1 MYHAIFIENR
11 TYDSIVTML
20 KKVVELY
27 KFPLL
32 LTIFVSIAMLA
43 LKVQTN
49 PIQIAMVILGAAA
62 GAFFLDLDYIIHAFF
77 LEPESEFG
85 KSVQG
90 YIHHKDFTGLANY
103 IFYHKNDLKEK
114 TLNSAIFQLVLGGA
128 SILVVSST
136 ASNFAK
142 ALVISAFV
150 NSMYR
155 LAEQHFEYKNTDDW
169 FWAFKNKPDKKG
181 LIIYSSMLV
190 GVLILSFF
198 LL

>member
-1 MYHAIFIENR
+1 MMVAM
-11 TYDSIVTML
+11 V
-20 KKVVELY
+20 KKLLDLY

-32 LTIFVSIAMLA
+32 LAIFVSVAILA
-43 LKVQTN
+43 LTVQKN
-49 PIQIAMVILGAAA
+49 PVQITLVVLGALI
-62 GAFFLDLDYIIHAFF
+62 GSFFLDLDYIIHAYF
-77 LEPESEFG
+77 LEPTGEFS

-90 YIHHKDFTGLANY
+90 YIHHKDFKGLASY
-103 IFYHKNDLKEK
+103 IYYHKNDLKEK

-155 LAEQHFEYKNTDDW
+155 LAEQHLEFKNSDDW

-181 LIIYSSMLV
+181 LVMYSGILF
-190 GVLILSFF
+190 GVLVLSFF

>member
-1 MYHAIFIENR
+1 
-11 TYDSIVTML
+11 ML

-32 LTIFVSIAMLA
+32 LTVFVSIAILA
-43 LKVQTN
+43 LTVQKD
-49 PIQIAMVILGAAA
+49 PIQIAFIILGAIA
-62 GAFFLDLDYIIHAFF
+62 GAFFLDLDYIIHAYF
-77 LEPESEFG
+77 LEPESDFG

-90 YIHHKDFTGLANY
+90 FIHHKDFKGLANY
-103 IFYHKNDLKEK
+103 IYYHKNDLKEK

-128 SILVVSST
+128 SVLVVSST

-155 LAEQHFEYKNTDDW
+155 LAEQHLEYKNTSDW
-169 FWAFKNKPDKKG
+169 FWAFKKAPDKMG
-181 LIIYSSMLV
+181 LAIYSSMLIA
-190 GVLILSFF
+190 VLILSFF

>member
-1 MYHAIFIENR
+1 
-11 TYDSIVTML
+11 ML

-32 LTIFVSIAMLA
+32 LTVFVLVAILA
-43 LKVQTN
+43 LTVQKD
-49 PIQIAMVILGAAA
+49 PIQIAFVILGALA
-62 GAFFLDLDYIIHAFF
+62 GAFFLDLDYIIHAYF
-77 LEPESEFG
+77 LEPEGDFG

-90 YIHHKDFTGLANY
+90 FIHHKDFKGLANY
-103 IFYHKNDLKEK
+103 IYYHKNDLKEK

-128 SILVVSST
+128 SVLVVSST

-155 LAEQHFEYKNTDDW
+155 LAEQHFEYKNTGDW
-169 FWAFKNKPDKKG
+169 FWAFKKAPDKTG
-181 LIIYSSMLV
+181 LAIYSSMLIA
-190 GVLILSFF
+190 VLILSFF

>member
-1 MYHAIFIENR
+1 
-11 TYDSIVTML
+11 ML
-20 KKVVELY
+20 KKLLDLY

-32 LTIFVSIAMLA
+32 LAVFVAVAILA
-43 LKVQTN
+43 LTVQKN
-49 PIQIAMVILGAAA
+49 PMQIMLVVA
-62 GAFFLDLDYIIHAFF
+62 GALVGSFFLDLDYIIHAYF
-77 LEPESEFG
+77 LEPAGEFG

-90 YIHHKDFTGLANY
+90 YLHHKDIKGLTSY
-103 IFYHKNDLKEK
+103 IYYHKNDLKEK
-114 TLNSAIFQLVLGGA
+114 TLNSAIFQVVLGGA

-155 LAEQHFEYKNTDDW
+155 LAEQHLEYKNSEDW
-169 FWAFKNKPDKKG
+169 FWAFKTKPDNKG
-181 LIIYSSMLV
+181 LVMYSAILLS
-190 GVLILSFF
+190 VLILSFF

>member
-1 MYHAIFIENR
+1 MFR
-11 TYDSIVTML
+11 
-20 KKVVELY
+20 KVFDLY

-32 LTIFVSIAMLA
+32 LAVFVSIAILA
-43 LKVQTN
+43 LTVQKD
-49 PIQIAMVILGAAA
+49 PIQIALVILGAAA
-62 GAFFLDLDYIIHAFF
+62 GSFFLDIDYIIHAYF
-77 LEPESEFG
+77 LDPQSEFS

-90 YIHHKDFTGLANY
+90 YGHHKDFSGLANY
-103 IFYHKNDLKEK
+103 IYYHKNDLKEK

-136 ASNFAK
+136 AGNFAK

-155 LAEQHFEYKNTDDW
+155 LAEQHFEYKNSDDW
-169 FWAFKNKPDKKG
+169 FWAFKTKPDKKG
-181 LIIYSSMLV
+181 LVIYSAMLIA
-190 GVLILSFF
+190 VLILSFF

>member
-1 MYHAIFIENR
+1 
-11 TYDSIVTML
+11 ML

-27 KFPLL
+27 KFSLL
-32 LTIFVSIAMLA
+32 LAVFVSIAILA
-43 LKVQTN
+43 LTVQTN
-49 PIQIAMVILGAAA
+49 PVQIAMVILGALA
-62 GAFFLDLDYIIHAFF
+62 GAFFLDLDYIIHAYF

-90 YIHHKDFTGLANY
+90 FGHHNDFKGLANY
-103 IFYHKNDLKEK
+103 IYYHKNDLKEK

-128 SILVVSST
+128 SVLVVSST

-155 LAEQHFEYKNTDDW
+155 LAEQHFEYKNTGDW
-169 FWAFKNKPDKKG
+169 FWAFKKAPDKMG
-181 LIIYSSMLV
+181 LAIYSGILL
-190 GVLILSFF
+190 GVLVLSFF

>member
-1 MYHAIFIENR
+1 
-11 TYDSIVTML
+11 ML
-20 KKVVELY
+20 RKTLELY

-32 LTIFVSIAMLA
+32 LAVFVTAAILA
-43 LKVQTN
+43 LTVQTN
-49 PIQIAMVILGAAA
+49 PIQITLIILGALA
-62 GAFFLDLDYIIHAFF
+62 GAFFLDLDYILHAYF
-77 LEPESEFG
+77 LEPASEFG

-90 YIHHKDFTGLANY
+90 FMHHKDFKGLANY
-103 IFYHKNDLKEK
+103 IYYHRNDIKEK

-142 ALVISAFV
+142 ALVISAYV

-155 LAEQHFEYKNTDDW
+155 MAEQHFELKNTADW
-169 FWAFKNKPDKKG
+169 FWAFKKVPDG
-181 LIIYSSMLV
+181 LGLVIYSTLLIAVLV
-190 GVLILSFF
+190 LTFF

>member
-1 MYHAIFIENR
+1 
-11 TYDSIVTML
+11 ML

-32 LTIFVSIAMLA
+32 LAVFVSVAVLA
-43 LKVQTN
+43 LTVQTN
-49 PIQIAMVILGAAA
+49 PIQIALVILGALA
-62 GAFFLDLDYIIHAFF
+62 GAFFLDLDYIIHSYF
-77 LEPESEFG
+77 LEPESDFG
-85 KSVQG
+85 KSVQAFIKHQDING
-90 YIHHKDFTGLANY
+90 LVNYIH
-103 IFYHKNDLKEK
+103 YHKNDLKEK

-155 LAEQHFEYKNTDDW
+155 LAEQHLEYKNSADW
-169 FWAFKNKPDKKG
+169 FWAFKTKPDKKG
-181 LIIYSSMLV
+181 LIIYSTILI
-190 GVLILSFF
+190 GILILSFF

>member
-1 MYHAIFIENR
+1 
-11 TYDSIVTML
+11 ML
-20 KKVVELY
+20 KKLLDLY

-32 LTIFVSIAMLA
+32 LAIFVSVAILA
-43 LKVQTN
+43 LTVQKN
-49 PIQIAMVILGAAA
+49 PVQITLVVLGALI
-62 GAFFLDLDYIIHAFF
+62 GSFFLDLDYIIHAYF
-77 LEPESEFG
+77 LEPAGEFS

-90 YIHHKDFTGLANY
+90 YVHHKDFKGLASY
-103 IFYHKNDLKEK
+103 IYYHKNDLKEK

-155 LAEQHFEYKNTDDW
+155 LAEQHLEFKNSDDW

-181 LIIYSSMLV
+181 LIMYSGILF
-190 GVLILSFF
+190 GVLVLAFF

>member
-1 MYHAIFIENR
+1 
-11 TYDSIVTML
+11 ML
-20 KKVVELY
+20 KKIIDLY

-32 LTIFVSIAMLA
+32 LAVFVTVAILA
-43 LKVQTN
+43 LTVQSN
-49 PIQIAMVILGAAA
+49 PIQIALVILGALC
-62 GAFFLDLDYIIHAFF
+62 GAFFLDLDYILHAYF

-90 YIHHKDFTGLANY
+90 YICHRDYKGLANY

-136 ASNFAK
+136 AGNFAK

-169 FWAFKNKPDKKG
+169 FWALKNKPDKKG
-181 LIIYSSMLV
+181 LVIYSTTLI
-190 GVLILSFF
+190 GVLLLSLF

>member
-1 MYHAIFIENR
+1 
-11 TYDSIVTML
+11 ML
-20 KKVVELY
+20 KKLLDLY

-32 LTIFVSIAMLA
+32 LAVFVSVAILA
-43 LKVQTN
+43 LTVQKN
-49 PIQIAMVILGAAA
+49 PVQISLVVLGAII
-62 GAFFLDLDYIIHAFF
+62 GSFFLDLDYIIHAYF
-77 LEPESEFG
+77 LEPASEFS

-90 YIHHKDFTGLANY
+90 YIHHKDFKGLASY
-103 IFYHKNDLKEK
+103 IYYHKNDLKEK

-155 LAEQHFEYKNTDDW
+155 LAEQHLEFKNSDDW

-181 LIIYSSMLV
+181 VVIYSAMLV
-190 GVLILSFF
+190 GILILAFF